1 MRKLRAVSDAGMR
14 KLYWQMRKKS
24 ERVRKKEDLM

>member
-24 ERVRKKEDLM
+24 ERGERKRI